1 MKIGLIVN
9 PMAGIGGSA
18 ALKGSDGKEI
28 QKLAIERGAKP
39 KANERAKEVFEIL
52 KSENSIPEIV
62 AAPGVMGSAMLN
74 SLGIKHKVVGN
85 IKTVFLLWEFLQ
97 EQKCTLQF
105 LQILQNPR
113 LFL

>member
-62 AAPGVMGSAMLN
+62 AAPGVMDPTCSIVWGLS
-74 SLGIKHKVVGN
+74 IK
-85 IKTVFLLWEFLQ
+85 LWA
-97 EQKCTLQF
+97 
-105 LQILQNPR
+105 I
-113 LFL
+113 